1 MKTLNFCNHGLQIC
15 KEGVLFW
22 LEKEIAI
29 VSDLHLEKGSSYA
42 SSGQYIPPYD
52 SEETLL
58 KLLDILNNYRVKKVI
73 LLGDTFHDKDAF
85 LRMTPKVRFLFE
97 DFTKKYE
104 VIFILGNHE
113 NKIKIEGIKFHQE
126 YIVDDIHFLHEAIQK
141 NINQI
146 SGHFHPVASIKVSS
160 KKITGKCLIH
170 SNNHIILPS
179 FGEFT
184 GGLNINDPVL
194 KPFISEDY
202 NIYFLTKKSI
212 YKFSN
217 KEIESQY

>member
-126 YIVDDIHFLHEAIQK
+126 YILDDIHFLHEAIQK

-160 KKITGKCLIH
+160 KKITSKCLIH
-170 SNNHIILPS
+170 SNNHLILPS

-194 KPFISEDY
+194 KPFISKDY

>member
-85 LRMTPKVRFLFE
+85 LRMTSKVRFLFE

-126 YIVDDIHFLHEAIQK
+126 YIVDNIHFLHEAIQK

-160 KKITGKCLIH
+160 KKITSKCLIH

-194 KPFISEDY
+194 KPFISGDY

>member
-85 LRMTPKVRFLFE
+85 LRMTSKVRFLFE

-160 KKITGKCLIH
+160 KKITSKCLIH

-194 KPFISEDY
+194 KPFISDCLLY
-202 NIYFLTKKSI
+202 TSP
-212 YKFSN
+212 SPRD
-217 KEIESQY
+217 S

>member
-1 MKTLNFCNHGLQIC
+1 MKTIEFYNHKLQIN
-15 KEGVLFW
+15 KEGILFW

-29 VSDLHLEKGSSYA
+29 VSDLHLEKGSSFA
-42 SSGQYIPPYD
+42 STGQFIPPYD
-52 SEETLL
+52 SEETLK
-58 KLLDILNNYRVKKVI
+58 KLLNVIDNYKVKKVI

-85 LRMTPKVRFLFE
+85 HRMSSKVRFLFE
-97 DFTKKYE
+97 ELIKNYE

-113 NKIKIEGIKFHQE
+113 NKMKIDSINFYQE
-126 YIVDDIHFLHEAIQK
+126 YIVDNVRFIHEAVQE

-146 SGHFHPVASIKVSS
+146 SGHYHPVASIKVSS
-160 KKITGKCLIH
+160 KKITTKCLIH
-170 SNNHIILPS
+170 TNNHIILPS
-179 FGEFT
+179 FGVFT
-184 GGLNINDPVL
+184 GGLNIHDPVL
-194 KPFISEDY
+194 KPFINQDS

>member
-85 LRMTPKVRFLFE
+85 LRMTSKVRFLFE

-160 KKITGKCLIH
+160 KKITSKCLIH

-194 KPFISEDY
+194 KPFISGDY

>member
-85 LRMTPKVRFLFE
+85 LRMTSKVRFLFE

-160 KKITGKCLIH
+160 KKITSKCLIH

-194 KPFISEDY
+194 KPFISED
-202 NIYFLTKKSI
+202 
-212 YKFSN
+212 
-217 KEIESQY
+217 

>member
-1 MKTLNFCNHGLQIC
+1 MKTIKFCNHGLQIC
-15 KEGVLFW
+15 KEGILFW

-58 KLLDILNNYRVKKVI
+58 KLLDVINNYKVSKVI
-73 LLGDTFHDKDAF
+73 LLGDTFHDKNAF

-113 NKIKIEGIKFHQE
+113 NKIKIEGIKFYQE
-126 YIVDDIHFLHEAIQK
+126 YIVDNIHFLHEAIQK

-160 KKITGKCLIH
+160 KKIISKCLIH

-194 KPFISEDY
+194 KSFISEDA

-217 KEIESQY
+217 KDIESQY

>member
-58 KLLDILNNYRVKKVI
+58 KLLDILNNYKVRKVI

-85 LRMTPKVRFLFE
+85 LRMTSKVRFLFE

-160 KKITGKCLIH
+160 KKITSKCLIH

-184 GGLNINDPVL
+184 GGLSLIH
-194 KPFISEDY
+194 I
-202 NIYFLTKKSI
+202 
-212 YKFSN
+212 
-217 KEIESQY
+217 

>member
-85 LRMTPKVRFLFE
+85 LRMTSKVRFLFE

-126 YIVDDIHFLHEAIQK
+126 YIVDNIHFLHEAIQK

-160 KKITGKCLIH
+160 KKITSKCLIH

-194 KPFISEDY
+194 KPFISEDSS
-202 NIYFLTKKSI
+202 IYFLTKKSI

>member
-1 MKTLNFCNHGLQIC
+1 
-15 KEGVLFW
+15 
-22 LEKEIAI
+22 
-29 VSDLHLEKGSSYA
+29 
-42 SSGQYIPPYD
+42 
-52 SEETLL
+52 
-58 KLLDILNNYRVKKVI
+58 
-73 LLGDTFHDKDAF
+73 
-85 LRMTPKVRFLFE
+85 MTSKVRFLFE

-160 KKITGKCLIH
+160 KKITSKCLIH

-184 GGLNINDPVL
+184 GGLNINDPAL

-217 KEIESQY
+217 KQIESQH

>member
-58 KLLDILNNYRVKKVI
+58 KLLDILNKYKVRKVI

-85 LRMTPKVRFLFE
+85 LRMTSKVRFLFE

-126 YIVDDIHFLHEAIQK
+126 YIVDNIHFLHEAIQK

-194 KPFISEDY
+194 KSFISEDY

-217 KEIESQY
+217 KEIETQY

>member
-85 LRMTPKVRFLFE
+85 LRMTSKVRFLFE

-126 YIVDDIHFLHEAIQK
+126 YIVEDIHFLHEAIQK

-160 KKITGKCLIH
+160 KKITSKCLIH

-202 NIYFLTKKSI
+202 NIYFSTKKSI

>member
-58 KLLDILNNYRVKKVI
+58 KLLDILNNYKVRKVI

-126 YIVDDIHFLHEAIQK
+126 YTVDNIHFLHEAIQK

-160 KKITGKCLIH
+160 KKITSKCLIH

-194 KPFISEDY
+194 KRFISEDY

>member
-58 KLLDILNNYRVKKVI
+58 KLLDILNNYKVRKVI

-126 YIVDDIHFLHEAIQK
+126 YIVDNIHFLHEAIQK

-160 KKITGKCLIH
+160 KKITSKCLIH

-194 KPFISEDY
+194 KPFISGDY

>member
-58 KLLDILNNYRVKKVI
+58 KLLDILNKYKVRKVI

-126 YIVDDIHFLHEAIQK
+126 YIVDNIHFLHEAIQK

-160 KKITGKCLIH
+160 KKITSKCLIH

-194 KPFISEDY
+194 KPFISGDY